1 MSKLNAK
8 DILESGKIGTK
19 QLAEITGDSRS
30 MALLIVHTITK
41 SLHIDIRDTI
51 TKEINASGKIDAEV
65 YLDKELLEC
74 YLAMAPVIKKQIAI
88 RAEAET
94 KRLKDAG
101 LI

>member
-1 MSKLNAK
+1 MKYKAEDLLKN
-8 DILESGKIGTK
+8 GKIGTK
-19 QLAEITGDSRS
+19 QLAEITGDNRS
-30 MALLIVHTITK
+30 VVLLIVHTITK
-41 SLHIDIRDTI
+41 ALHIDIRDTI
-51 TKEINASGKIDAEV
+51 TNEANANGKVDTDV

-74 YLAMAPVIKKQIAI
+74 YLVMAPMIKKQRAI

>member
-1 MSKLNAK
+1 MNKLNAK

-19 QLAEITGDSRS
+19 QLAEITGDNRS
-30 MALLIVHTITK
+30 IVLLIVHTITK
-41 SLHIDIRDTI
+41 ALHIDIIDTI
-51 TKEINASGKIDAEV
+51 TKEVNKNGKIDGEV

-74 YLAMAPVIKKQIAI
+74 YLAMAPLIKKQRAI

>member
-19 QLAEITGDSRS
+19 KLAEITGDSRS

-51 TKEINASGKIDAEV
+51 TKEINASGKIDTEV

-74 YLAMAPVIKKQIAI
+74 YLAMAPMIKKQRAI
-88 RAEAET
+88 RADAEI
-94 KRLKDAG
+94 KRLKDEG